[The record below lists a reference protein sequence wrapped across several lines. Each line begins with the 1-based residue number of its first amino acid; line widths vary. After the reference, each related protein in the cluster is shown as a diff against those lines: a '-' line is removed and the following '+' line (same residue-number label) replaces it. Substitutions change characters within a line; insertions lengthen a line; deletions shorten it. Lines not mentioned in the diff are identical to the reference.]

1 MYRKRF
7 PFSPSCL
14 RQVRRG
20 RQVVACTCR
29 AIVVFCSVV
38 PSLAGDLSGIPGIFV
53 DIGYGARPMGMGGA
67 YVALADD
74 ANSIAWNPAGLIN
87 LQSKQATF
95 MYANQM
101 SLVPYYF
108 AAYGQKFAGTQAHS
122 EAIIHTGDDVLS
134 ETTVLLAYAYSA
146 QKLLLPPFD
155 RLQAGLCLKLR
166 RVSFGNNSD
175 GGEERSQ
182 GSGSGVGL
190 DLGVQWQATDKFTLG
205 FALYDLL
212 NNVSYDNKGTG
223 KKYSEAVPTQL
234 TIGVATRPSANVV
247 VALDLKKSLYQ
258 DSEDALHF
266 GIERTYLNF
275 LALRAGFSQ
284 TLDPEPQRN
293 FPVGFGIKYSLASGT
308 ALRLGFAYLFQ
319 GLNNTPRFSTTVLF

>member
-1 MYRKRF
+1 AIMLRLENSTRRAAAGRGI
-7 PFSPSCL
+7 SPLLWQLLSVCIL
-14 RQVRRG
+14 IPL
-20 RQVVACTCR
+20 VAGS
-29 AIVVFCSVV
+29 AA
-38 PSLAGDLSGIPGIFV
+38 AGLSGIPGILA
-53 DIGYGARPMGMGGA
+53 DIGYGARPVAMGGA

-74 ANSIAWNPAGLIN
+74 ANSIAWNSAGLIN

-122 EAIIHTGDDVLS
+122 EAIIYTGDEVLS

-146 QKLLLPPFD
+146 RKLLSSPFD

-182 GSGSGVGL
+182 GSGSGFGL
-190 DLGVQWQATDKFTLG
+190 DLGAQWQVTDKFTFGL
-205 FALYDLL
+205 ALYDLL
-212 NNVSYDNKGTG
+212 NNVSYDNKETG
-223 KKYSEAVPTQL
+223 KYSEAAPTQL

-247 VALDLKKSLYQ
+247 VALDFKKSLYQ

-266 GIERTYLNF
+266 GVERTYLNF

-284 TLDPEPQRN
+284 ILGPEPPRN
-293 FPVGFGIKYSLASGT
+293 FSVGLGIKSFGGNF
-308 ALRLGFAYLFQ
+308 RLDLAYLFQ
-319 GLNNTPRFSTTVLF
+319 ELNNTPRLSTTVLF

>member
-1 MYRKRF
+1 MVRLENSRRKAIAG
-7 PFSPSCL
+7 
-14 RQVRRG
+14 RG
-20 RQVVACTCR
+20 TSHLLWQLLS
-29 AIVVFCSVV
+29 ISILI
-38 PSLAGDLSGIPGIFV
+38 PLLAGSAAAGLSGIPGVFA
-53 DIGYGARPMGMGGA
+53 DIGYGARPAAMGGA

-122 EAIIHTGDDVLS
+122 EAIIYTGDDVLS

-146 QKLLLPPFD
+146 RKLLLPPFD

-182 GSGSGVGL
+182 GSGSGFGL
-190 DLGVQWQATDKFTLG
+190 DLGAQWQVTDKFTFG
-205 FALYDLL
+205 FALHDLL
-212 NNVSYDNKGTG
+212 NNISYDNNKTG
-223 KKYSEAVPTQL
+223 KYSEAVPTQL

-247 VALDLKKSLYQ
+247 VALDFKKSLYQ

-266 GIERTYLNF
+266 GVERTYLNF

-293 FPVGFGIKYSLASGT
+293 FPVGFGIKYSLASGINF
-308 ALRLGFAYLFQ
+308 RLDFAYLFQ

>member
-1 MYRKRF
+1 MVELENSRTTTV
-7 PFSPSCL
+7 S
-14 RQVRRG
+14 RRISHLLW
-20 RQVVACTCR
+20 QLLS
-29 AIVVFCSVV
+29 ISILI
-38 PSLAGDLSGIPGIFV
+38 PLLAGSAAAGLSGIPGVFA
-53 DIGYGARPMGMGGA
+53 DIGYGARPAAMGGA

-74 ANSIAWNPAGLIN
+74 VNSIAWNPAGLIN

-101 SLVPYYF
+101 SLVSHYF
-108 AAYGQKFAGTQAHS
+108 AAYGQKLADTQAHS
-122 EAIIHTGDDVLS
+122 EAIIYTGDDVLS

-146 QKLLLPPFD
+146 RKLLSPPFD

-182 GSGSGVGL
+182 GSGSGFGL
-190 DLGVQWQATDKFTLG
+190 DLGAQWQVTDKFTFG
-205 FALYDLL
+205 FALHDLL
-212 NNVSYDNKGTG
+212 NNISYDNDKTG
-223 KKYSEAVPTQL
+223 KYSEAVPTQL

-247 VALDLKKSLYQ
+247 VALDLRKSLYQ

-266 GIERTYLNF
+266 GVERTYLNF

-293 FPVGFGIKYSLASGT
+293 FPVGFGIKYSLASGMNFK
-308 ALRLGFAYLFQ
+308 LDFAYLFQ
-319 GLNNTPRFSTTVLF
+319 NLDNTPRLSTTVLF